1 MSTFPSLTDDEL
13 CIIKYSNI
21 GNLDFFVF
29 LLWRALAGDRAR
41 GTVQDALSTATN
53 WSTTTQV
60 ELRVVF
66 LVRHGGL
73 RQYSVLHA
81 GAGEPWIELEP
92 GFSWFRSAARP
103 VGGCFPNGCH
113 SVTVCVRA
121 CVRVVPLRRFEK

>member
-1 MSTFPSLTDDEL
+1 MSTIPSYNDDEL
-13 CIIKYSNI
+13 CIINYSNI

-66 LVRHGGL
+66 LVRHGVSCKWEWSGD
-73 RQYSVLHA
+73 VD
-81 GAGEPWIELEP
+81 
-92 GFSWFRSAARP
+92 
-103 VGGCFPNGCH
+103 
-113 SVTVCVRA
+113 
-121 CVRVVPLRRFEK
+121 